1 MVEMLAKI
9 DKNKSG
15 KIQIS
20 EFMAFLSDRKKL
32 FTEANLQEA
41 FDFLDENQNGYIDRR
56 ELKRALEGCDKE

>member
-1 MVEMLAKI
+1 
-9 DKNKSG
+9 
-15 KIQIS
+15 
-20 EFMAFLSDRKKL
+20 MAFLSDRKKL